1 MARIIATLK
10 TEMWIYPVG
19 AFVILVIVGIATT

>member
-1 MARIIATLK
+1 MASIITILK

-19 AFVILVIVGIATT
+19 AFVILVIFGIIFT